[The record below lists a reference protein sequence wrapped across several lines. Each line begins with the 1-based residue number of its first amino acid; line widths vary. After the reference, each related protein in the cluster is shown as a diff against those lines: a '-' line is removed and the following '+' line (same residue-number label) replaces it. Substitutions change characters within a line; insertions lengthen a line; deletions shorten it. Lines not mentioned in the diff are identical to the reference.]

1 MLFSIYRSSAGSGK
15 TYTLTKE
22 YIKIALASPNP
33 ELLGEFD
40 VHYYRHILAVTFTN
54 DAAKEMKQRIVS
66 KLDAFSVLET
76 AEEDSMFNDILKELK
91 DEYPHIKISKNEI
104 VKRSKA
110 LHQTILHHYSDFAV
124 STIDSFS
131 KRIVQAFTKDLDLP
145 PNFEI
150 QLDIEEALEEAV
162 SRMYYKIGER
172 GDNHLSEVM
181 KEFVLKETQDEK
193 NWNVDRGLLDF
204 GKIIFEEAKKYSVDK
219 IKELTQTQLK
229 MVKADY
235 LEYIDKVENEVI
247 PQAMDF
253 GRILLSAFEENGLKA
268 GDFHY
273 STRGIYNHVLTYSKN
288 EEKVKDEWN
297 KHKPLN
303 SYIANDGL
311 KLEKWAAKK
320 TKGSALEA
328 IKELSP
334 RIKEMVLKI
343 ETLKNEYQEKYAY
356 SRMMRRFIFQMMFL
370 EEIGNQIEYLKEK
383 KNHVYLSEF
392 NEKINK
398 IVENEPVP
406 YIFERIG
413 EKFKHILIDEF
424 QDTSKMQW
432 HNLIPLVANS
442 LANGMRSMVVGDAKQ
457 AIYRWRSGD
466 ADLLVN
472 LPNVPSADPDSM
484 LAEHIDI
491 FKEHANQHVLGTNR
505 RSNPNIVEFNN
516 KLFHFIRKRFDSVSP
531 DLSSHYAEVVQ
542 KTVFEKGG
550 HVSVRFV
557 EKDRKTSQKEYQERT
572 FEYCLDLVKNLEK
585 QKYKLEDITILVRT
599 NGMGAF
605 LAEKF
610 IKHDFKV
617 ISGDSLLLVSSKVV
631 QTIINFMFLLQQPD
645 DAPRKLEIIEFLENH
660 LEQKY
665 QSENPPFDLADEVN
679 NVDEENFTKII
690 QEQFKKTLSMPVLR
704 HLSLYEIAEELIR
717 ELELYRHH
725 TEQLYIQKLLD
736 VLFEFSRNKND
747 NLLDFLEHWER
758 KKGRISISSPEGGK
772 AIRIM
777 TIHKSKGLEF
787 PVVIMPF
794 ADWKVTPRGTS
805 QLWVEWED
813 NPIAPDLSTMILSMR
828 DSMKDGIFSENY
840 KKEWSLNFIDAIN
853 NLYVGLTRP
862 TEKLFIL
869 TKEVSKLESKK
880 PVKTKANDTTKED
893 SFNIDKVKD
902 IADLLGF
909 FLLREG
915 EHIHKIEPREY
926 VLSQDNTNK
935 KHKTKVNEKESL
947 NIKEL
952 VSTEARKK
960 IRVRKN
966 NLRYDESYLSVEDF
980 YDARK
985 DGLLMHY
992 AFEKIFTI
1000 NDTSKAVQSL
1010 INEGLIAEEERNSLE
1025 TKMRDVMKLQQI
1037 AEFFRPDVDASQKEN
1052 SNNPNVYKILNEQEI
1067 IQKGSHRVLRPDRMM
1082 IQDDTA
1088 IIIDYKTGQI
1098 DPKHHQ
1104 QINTYATAL
1113 YQMGKRKVRRFLVY
1127 TEKMK
1132 VVEVD

>member
-76 AEEDSMFNDILKELK
+76 AEEDSMFHDVLKELK
-91 DEYPHIKISKNEI
+91 EEYPQIEITKEEI

-150 QLDIEEALEEAV
+150 QMDIEEALEEAV
-162 SRMYYKIGER
+162 SRMYHKIGER

-193 NWNVDRGLLDF
+193 SWNVDRGLLDF
-204 GKIIFEEAKKYSVDK
+204 GKIIFEEAKKHSVDK
-219 IKELTQTQLK
+219 IKALTQTQLK

-235 LEYIDKVENEVI
+235 LTYIGKVENEII
-247 PQAMDF
+247 PQAGDF
-253 GRILLSAFEENGLKA
+253 GRILLNAFEENGLVAK
-268 GDFHY
+268 DFHY
-273 STRGIYNHVLTYSKN
+273 SSRGIYNYVLIYATN
-288 EEKVKDEWN
+288 EDKVKDDWD
-297 KHKPLN
+297 KQKPLN

-311 KLEKWAAKK
+311 KLNKWAAKA
-320 TKGSALEA
+320 TKGSSLEA

-334 RIKEMVLKI
+334 MIKEMVLKI
-343 ETLKNEYQEKYAY
+343 ETLKTEFQEKYAY

-432 HNLIPLVANS
+432 HNLIPLVSNS

-484 LAEHIDI
+484 LAEHTEI
-491 FKEHANQHVLGTNR
+491 FKEHANQQILGTNR
-505 RSNPNIVEFNN
+505 RSDPNIVDFNN
-516 KLFHFIRKRFDSVSP
+516 KLFHFVRKRFDSVCP
-531 DLSSHYAEVVQ
+531 DLASHYAEVIQ
-542 KTVFEKGG
+542 ETVFETGG

-557 EKDRKTSQKEYQERT
+557 EKDKNTSQKEYQERT
-572 FEYCLDLVKNLEK
+572 FTYCLDLVKKLQK
-585 QKYKLEDITILVRT
+585 QDYKLEDITILVRT

-610 IKHDFKV
+610 IEQKIPV

-665 QSENPPFDLADEVN
+665 QSENPPFDLAGELN
-679 NVDEENFTKII
+679 NEDEENFTKII
-690 QEQFKKTLSMPVLR
+690 KEQFKKTLSMPVLR

-758 KKGRISISSPEGGK
+758 KKGRISISSPEGG
-772 AIRIM
+772 AALRVM

-794 ADWKVTPRGTS
+794 ADWKVTPRGSS

-813 NPIAPDLSTMILSMR
+813 NPIAPELSTMILSMR
-828 DSMKDGIFSENY
+828 ETMKDGIFSENY
-840 KKEWSLNFIDAIN
+840 KQEWSLNFIDAIN

-862 TEKLFIL
+862 TEKLFIM
-869 TKEVSKLESKK
+869 TKEVSKLENKK
-880 PVKTKANDTTKED
+880 PVKKKANNTTKED
-893 SFNIDKVKD
+893 NFGIDKVKD
-902 IADLLGF
+902 IADLLGL
-909 FLLREG
+909 FLLREA
-915 EHIHKIEPREY
+915 EHIHKIEAREY
-926 VLSQDNTNK
+926 VLSEDDSNK
-935 KHKTKVNEKESL
+935 KHKTKMNDKQSL

-952 VSTEARKK
+952 VSTEARNK

-966 NLRYDESYLSVEDF
+966 NLRYDESYLTVEDF
-980 YDARK
+980 YDSRK

-1000 NDTSKAVQSL
+1000 NDTSKAVQTL
-1010 INEGLIAEEERNSLE
+1010 INEGLIAEDERESLE
-1025 TKMRDVMKLQQI
+1025 NKMKDVMRLQQI
-1037 AEFFRPDVDASQKEN
+1037 EEFFRPDIDISQKEN
-1052 SNNPNVYKILNEQEI
+1052 ANNPNAYKILNEQEI
-1067 IQKGSHRVLRPDRMM
+1067 IQKGNRRVLRPDRMM
-1082 IQDDTA
+1082 IKGDTA
-1088 IIIDYKTGQI
+1088 ILIDYKTGQI

-1104 QINTYATAL
+1104 QINGYATAL

-1132 VVEVD
+1132 IIEVD

>member
-22 YIKIALASPNP
+22 YIKLALASPNP
-33 ELLGEFD
+33 QLLGEFD

-76 AEEDSMFNDILKELK
+76 AEEDSMFHDILKELSV
-91 DEYPHIKISKNEI
+91 EYPQIEITKEEI

-193 NWNVDRGLLDF
+193 TWNVDRGLLDF

-219 IKELTQTQLK
+219 IKALTQTQLK

-235 LEYIDKVENEVI
+235 LSYIEKVENEVI

-253 GRILLSAFEENGLKA
+253 GRILLSSFEENGLKA

-311 KLEKWAAKK
+311 KLDKWAAKK

-328 IKELSP
+328 IRELSP

-343 ETLKNEYQEKYAY
+343 EALKNEYQEKYAY

-392 NEKINK
+392 NEKINA

-432 HNLIPLVANS
+432 HNLIPLVSNS

-472 LPNVPSADPDSM
+472 LPNVPSADPNSM
-484 LAEHIDI
+484 LAEHVDI
-491 FKEHANQHVLGTNR
+491 FKEHANQQILGTNR

-516 KLFHFIRKRFDSVSP
+516 KLFHFVRKRFDSVSP
-531 DLSSHYAEVVQ
+531 DLASHYAEVVQ
-542 KTVFEKGG
+542 DTVFEKGG

-557 EKDRKTSQKEYQERT
+557 EKDRKTSTKEYQERT
-572 FEYCLDLVKNLEK
+572 FEYCLDLVKDLQK
-585 QKYKLEDITILVRT
+585 QNYKLEDITILVRT
-599 NGMGAF
+599 NGLGAF

-610 IKHDFKV
+610 IEQKIPV
-617 ISGDSLLLVSSKVV
+617 ISGDSLLLISSKVV
-631 QTIINFMFLLQQPD
+631 KTIINFMFLLQQPN
-645 DAPRKLEIIEFLENH
+645 DAPRKLEIIEFLEEH

-665 QSENPPFDLADEVN
+665 QSENPPFDLANEVN
-679 NVDEENFTKII
+679 NEDEENFTRII
-690 QEQFKKTLSMPVLR
+690 KEQFKKTLSMPVLR

-758 KKGRISISSPEGGK
+758 KKGRISISSPEGG
-772 AIRIM
+772 AALRVM

-869 TKEVSKLESKK
+869 TKEVSKLENKK
-880 PVKTKANDTTKED
+880 PVKAKTNDTAKED
-893 SFNIDKVKD
+893 SFNVDKVKD

-909 FLLREG
+909 FLLREADNVQ
-915 EHIHKIEPREY
+915 KIKPQEY
-926 VLSQDNTNK
+926 ILFEDNSNK
-935 KHKTKVNEKESL
+935 KHENKVLDKETL
-947 NIKEL
+947 NIKAL
-952 VSTEARKK
+952 VSTEARNK

-966 NLRYDESYLSVEDF
+966 NLRYDESYLTVEDF
-980 YDARK
+980 YDSRK

-992 AFEKIFTI
+992 AFEKVFTI
-1000 NDTSKAVQSL
+1000 DDTPKAVQSL
-1010 INEGLIAEEERNSLE
+1010 ISEGLIAENERKSLE
-1025 TKMRDVMKLQQI
+1025 TKMKNVMMLQQI
-1037 AEFFRPDVDASQKEN
+1037 AEFFRPDIDSSKNADNPDAYQ
-1052 SNNPNVYKILNEQEI
+1052 ILNEQEI
-1067 IQKGSHRVLRPDRMM
+1067 IQKGNRRVMRPDRMM
-1082 IQDDTA
+1082 IKGDTA
-1088 IIIDYKTGQI
+1088 ILIDYKTGQI
-1098 DPKHHQ
+1098 DPKHQQ
-1104 QINTYATAL
+1104 QINGYATAL